1 MIQSLDAKPQIY
13 DGIIVQKSD
22 EEEKFM
28 NFTKIIINISAI
40 KDNTNNTLHTVNV
53 YRFWAY
59 GSRVNVPVDTGYF
72 LKLIQH
78 INMNNPPVQVES
90 KDKKIVYDPKK
101 SMVNYIFHS
110 E

>member
-1 MIQSLDAKPQIY
+1 MRKE
-13 DGIIVQKSD
+13 KD
-22 EEEKFM
+22 EEDKFI
-28 NFTKIIINISAI
+28 NFTKSTIKISPVEG
-40 KDNTNNTLHTVNV
+40 NTNNTLQTVNV

-90 KDKKIVYDPKK
+90 KDTKKVYDPKK